1 MGKSEKK
8 EKKRKRDSS
17 GSSSDSSRYCCCRMG
32 AERSAHA
39 HARPPADSRVPRPLM
54 STCPPRAAAKGGG
67 RRTATRSERKARRKR
82 RRKGKRKT
90 RKAEMSALM
99 SRSAQM
105 TISRRTQVGA
115 RMQAC
120 THTYASPR
128 VVSTAPF
135 HHLMIM
141 CSSLHSM
148 LVNDSRLDAEFRVW
162 LSESKGK
169 KFGDL
174 DEKET
179 KKYFEKVCLWQV
191 CAAHLACA
199 CVLVRARRRVL
210 SVCAS
215 KTCPE
220 EHHVCSSLTSTTP
233 ARFLRRCTKASH
245 SGCAHSPM
253 LVDIPLQRALH
264 WH

>member
-1 MGKSEKK
+1 MGKS
-8 EKKRKRDSS
+8 KKRKRDSS
-17 GSSSDSSRYCCCRMG
+17 GSSSESSRYCCCRIG
-32 AERSAHA
+32 AERPGA
-39 HARPPADSRVPRPLM
+39 HARPPADSRVSRPLM

-90 RKAEMSALM
+90 RKAEMLALM

-105 TISRRTQVGA
+105 TTSRRTQVGA

-162 LSESKGK
+162 LSETKGK

-179 KKYFEKVCLWQV
+179 KKYFEKVCLWQA
-191 CAAHLACA
+191 CAAHL
-199 CVLVRARRRVL
+199 LVRACLCVL
-210 SVCAS
+210 SPRPLCVCIKDMSRRAS
-215 KTCPE
+215 CMQFVDKYNSGSLPEKMYKGIAFRLCPLPN
-220 EHHVCSSLTSTTP
+220 VSRYPIATRTALALTES
-233 ARFLRRCTKASH
+233 R
-245 SGCAHSPM
+245 
-253 LVDIPLQRALH
+253 
-264 WH
+264 